1 MHSIDKGAIGEQLD
15 EMIKAMRMASYEI
28 EILRDDF
35 AALVDFWRW
44 CPRHVTAE
52 FRECK
57 PVTADRIARIMREME
72 KSC

>member
-1 MHSIDKGAIGEQLD
+1 MDKQINEWVVTMRKAAAEIDT
-15 EMIKAMRMASYEI
+15 
-28 EILRDDF
+28 LRDDVF
-35 AALVDFWRW
+35 ALVDFWRW

-57 PVTADRIARIMREME
+57 PIAADRIARIMREME

>member
-28 EILRDDF
+28 EILRDDV

-57 PVTADRIARIMREME
+57 PIAADRIARIMREME

>member
-28 EILRDDF
+28 EILRDDV

-52 FRECK
+52 FRECE
-57 PVTADRIARIMREME
+57 PAIADRIARIMREME